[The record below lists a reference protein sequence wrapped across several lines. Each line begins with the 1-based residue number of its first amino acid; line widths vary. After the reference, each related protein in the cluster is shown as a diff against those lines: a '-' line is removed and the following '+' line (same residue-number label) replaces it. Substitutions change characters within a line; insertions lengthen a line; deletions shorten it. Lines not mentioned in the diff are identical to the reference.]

1 MPTIQQIQ
9 AWVILHLEGR
19 LEDDVRQ
26 RLHDWMQASPANEQA
41 VAEFL
46 DEERLK
52 DGLKGLYLSRERI
65 WQRLDAVIPDKQVPA
80 AGRLLRMKWWAAAA
94 VLFLLLGTGSYFL
107 FIRHKTPTGITT
119 RPLSAAPVPAGSNKA
134 MLTLADGTVVPLDSA
149 ANNLIHQGNTT
160 VQLQKG
166 QLQYTANGLAAGDA
180 WNKLSI
186 PRGSQYQ
193 IGLPDGSRVWLNA
206 ASTLRYPLA
215 FTGKYRRVELSGEA
229 YFAIAPDSKQP
240 FIVDM
245 GTTSVQVL
253 GTEFNVNAYP
263 EEMKLKATLV
273 SGLISIKTTNAEQ
286 VIQPGKMATITNDG
300 RCVVTTADVNA
311 VTAWKS
317 GYFRFD
323 DDDLPAVMR
332 KLERWY
338 DITVKYEGKVPERRF
353 SGEIG
358 LNTPLSDVLEFLG
371 KTKVHY
377 KKQGNAI
384 TIINY

>member
-1 MPTIQQIQ
+1 MPTIQQIK

-19 LEDDVRQ
+19 LDDDDQ
-26 RLHDWMQASPANEQA
+26 QQLHDWMQASPANEQA
-41 VAEFL
+41 VAEFMN
-46 DEERLK
+46 EERLK
-52 DGLKGLYLSRERI
+52 EGLKGLYLSRERI
-65 WQRLDAVIPDKQVPA
+65 WQRLDAAVQDRQQPA
-80 AGRLLRMKWWAAAA
+80 AGRLVRMKWWAAAA
-94 VLFLLLGTGSYFL
+94 VLLLLVTTGSYFL
-107 FIRHKTPTGITT
+107 FVRHPKPATVT
-119 RPLSAAPVPAGSNKA
+119 APPIAVVPAGSNKA
-134 MLTLADGTVVPLDSA
+134 LLTLADGTVVPLDSA
-149 ANNLIHQGNTT
+149 ASHLIQQGNTT

-166 QLQYTANGLAAGDA
+166 QLQYVANGTAAADA

-215 FTGKYRRVELSGEA
+215 FTGKYRRVELIGEA

-240 FIVDM
+240 FIVDI
-245 GTTSVQVL
+245 GATAIQVL

-273 SGLISIKTTNAEQ
+273 SGLISIKTTSTEQ
-286 VIQPGKMATITNDG
+286 VIRPGKMAVVTSDG
-300 RCVVTTADVNA
+300 GCIVTTADVNA
-311 VTAWKS
+311 ATAWKS

-323 DDDLPAVMR
+323 DDDLPTMMR

-358 LNTPLSDVLEFLG
+358 LNTPLSDVLEFLN
-371 KTKVHY
+371 KTKIHY
-377 KKQGNAI
+377 KKEGNAI
-384 TIINY
+384 TIINH